1 MASRSSP
8 RKSLKNLFSK
18 SEVNLQEVED
28 KEAKKGRSFKK
39 LFKIDRSR
47 KKKKDAE
54 SDQSRDDQSD
64 RADQIEGEENPHNS
78 LENNE
83 EKWPNVIGS
92 KKTSIYSTAPRSKKG
107 SLSYSESELHKS
119 SKSKKF
125 GTFTFGWR
133 KKKKDITKSS
143 INLDFEETFEK
154 SVTGTTEDLGNGESA
169 QIHDSTSEM
178 QEETVDASQ
187 SRHVRFQSLKSPETL
202 PNPEVEASIS
212 PDLNQLQA
220 VDHQEEDVKEGEVA
234 GKTADPGRPPECL
247 PKSAENISDS
257 NLERPVSEEQKQLQ
271 KKIQRRY
278 SGQTSND
285 KATSAAGPLRS
296 SPERL
301 KLNSSVGG
309 SSPVKSALYRALSLE
324 ADSLSTKNDSTEEE
338 TRNVH
343 QMAEDRPDDY
353 SLIAA
358 EDTDELWQQGENS
371 KGYETAERERI
382 SGSAEQPPNKASLAV
397 DFSPSQEPLVSKKNH
412 ESWSGSQV
420 GNTLAQVEESTRG
433 SSRKSVFTPG
443 STVLPTETVENHS
456 LGENMVL
463 HGLDDGLGT
472 SEENKSETN
481 ESCQQKF
488 WGNSSFSNIYKDQL
502 YSDELSSDV
511 SPTEQ
516 EEIPVTKPDQDL
528 NQRNQTEHEFR
539 GDQSLIRERN
549 KDTPDKKSLQNTH
562 PDIEGT
568 KISDTDSADH
578 NKVEIRGELCEIF
591 QDETEIIAQEEKDT
605 NCTVQSSVLLANK
618 ENWVLRQFESSRE
631 DLKDLGQSG
640 PAPRNFEE
648 KEASFET
655 GPGQAKIK
663 QAEQRLPI
671 CEAVDHESIQ
681 RRAWGYEG
689 SEEFLKEPVQQVSK
703 REESLASPPTGGC
716 RAEDREETVANNTEN
731 LKHPEQL
738 AAPPSQEQGQE
749 VSHREV
755 CSQRDTSSN
764 FHLNDR
770 SASVVYPGE
779 RTAENIFSVPRL
791 VNEDFHLGN
800 PHSLGLDEMA
810 KNGSHSTAIYGTVA
824 NSGFGILNTT
834 LTVKPAIQ
842 EDSKDDSKTW
852 FHKMSLIKSSN
863 SPAGSNIV
871 VQNGGTKRPI
881 HEFHYLSEVD
891 SYSNFPALQNTAENP
906 ERGHLENITSSPREY
921 ADAHENKPEATMFR
935 DTDYKNEMEDFL
947 KPFSEKNLDTR
958 RSAPSA
964 FNRESYFTR
973 HEGEQMPNSHM
984 TAPAANSD
992 SKGQH
997 SFFSDSRAEQSWEEP
1012 GEDLYYQ
1019 WYSQIHAEDGSDVD
1033 SFSGVFTAKRVEF
1046 LPSPPPEDLDSPHEM
1061 DSFVDTLRNMD
1072 SPLVLRPHRGPRP
1085 PRPMSLPSFYSLPP
1099 IEEDLPTHDAQA
1111 PFECSKSMDSV
1122 DSVVPAQEPT
1132 KPVLPK
1138 DLGLRLNMG
1147 KELLSPLEMMRRQK
1161 EQDSEEKARTPFTLP
1176 MRASADSSIVFRK
1189 GSLGTGSPE
1198 SAPSQTPEKA
1208 LSSSEDRPYSRLDSS
1223 LLFSNYRLTEK
1234 TSENGKVNGPLSSSL
1249 FRQSSLPDLSGSADK
1264 DPAQADTQKSST
1276 FNRFSYLL
1284 SPPSS
1289 VSGGPET
1296 TRISLPP
1303 TPLEQKTPTPDA
1315 LQSKTSLSS
1324 NSLDLQKPT
1333 FVDMPARISLPPS
1346 PLDLMKQNM
1355 TNIPSNVNLP
1365 SNTLDLHKPVFND
1378 IHRSSSFVTA
1388 PETERNIIPKYRAF
1402 PDAYLTKEKEHGK
1415 LNPRPGKLFIYDQP
1429 GFCGGKIEVHS
1440 DVIDATPWDLPETI
1454 FIRVLR
1460 GGWVLY
1466 EKPNFKG
1473 EKIPLDEGDTEVT
1486 CPFGLPEGQEGEPQ
1500 LSRKFVIGSLRR
1512 AVRDYSVPEI
1522 CLFPEENAE
1531 GKKVIFRDT
1540 SEDARIFGFPIK
1552 ANSLIVNAGLWLVFS
1567 KPFFEGVPRVLEVGG
1582 FPNQEAWGATEPY
1595 VGSLHPL
1602 KIAEPKVEKPNE
1614 PKIIIYEKSYFTGKS
1629 REIYTN
1635 TRDFMTRV
1643 DKQNV
1648 FMYSAGSIKVLG
1660 GIWVAYEKEGFRG
1673 HQYLLEEGDYHDWRV
1688 WGGSNSELRSLHLIR
1703 ADFSDPM
1710 MIMFEE
1716 SENEED
1722 PKTFEVTE
1730 AIPDVE
1736 LFGYQTITQ
1745 SIHVLSGVWIAY
1757 SHVDFSGD
1765 QYILE
1770 KGFYNSCQDWGATDC
1785 KICSVQPVL
1794 LAPRESQ
1801 DFKNEILLFSEPEFR
1816 GSSQSYDEDIEVLPD
1831 SFQPQSCRVLGGS
1844 WVVYEGREFSGN
1856 LYVLPEGEYPDFAS
1870 MGCPPSTVIRSIK
1883 TVPIMFTEPSISLFS
1898 LECFEGKEI
1907 SLTSEVLSLLA
1918 EGFNNH
1924 VLSVRVNS
1932 GIWVICEHSNYRGRQ
1947 ILVETI
1953 EITNWHKFSELS
1965 KIGSLYPVPQKRY
1978 FFHIKNKERGHYMS
1992 IQGDVAEM
2000 KSGRVV
2006 VTEHI
2011 EGLSH
2016 VWYYEDGLIKNKLA
2030 PTMSLQVMGNAE
2042 QGARVVLWSESRM
2055 PKQTWNAQLS
2065 GCIGSRIFQGMVLDV
2080 KGGKTYDK
2088 DHVVI
2093 WQESG
2098 ERPSQQ
2104 WELQIL

>member
-1 MASRSSP
+1 MEKEMEEDERIDVEVLDRDTPPVTPDNQIVDFSKKLYESHAKKGTNAPAEPSYSPSHSLHGDTQDQRAEVPRKPMGPYCCSPDTPTSSQKEIPLHLHGLYTHREGLVSYPTYPPTRHLQQPCLYPYSSHYPRFVLPQYPPPFPSVLSRVPSAYSGYLSSDGLPYPLVSQPSLLPVSIPFQAQAGKEGLIVPSPPTAFSLTSPGAGGLKERPPNNSPPSGAPATPEHSPLPKLSSP
-8 RKSLKNLFSK
+8 RTSEREEAINLSTPKNSQATSVLGYKSLPYPLKKQNGKIKYECNVCLKTFGQLSNLKVHLRVHSGERPFQCMVCKK
-18 SEVNLQEVED
+18 SFTQLAHLQKHNLVHT
-28 KEAKKGRSFKK
+28 
-39 LFKIDRSR
+39 
-47 KKKKDAE
+47 
-54 SDQSRDDQSD
+54 
-64 RADQIEGEENPHNS
+64 GEKPH
-78 LENNE
+78 ECQ
-83 EKWPNVIGS
+83 
-92 KKTSIYSTAPRSKKG
+92 KG

-143 INLDFEETFEK
+143 INLNFEETFEK

-169 QIHDSTSEM
+169 EIHDSTSEM
-178 QEETVDASQ
+178 QEEMVDASQ
-187 SRHVRFQSLKSPETL
+187 YRHVRFQLLKSSETL

-220 VDHQEEDVKEGEVA
+220 VDHQEEDFEEGEVA
-234 GKTADPGRPPECL
+234 GQTADPGRPPECL

-285 KATSAAGPLRS
+285 KATSAAGPLKS

-324 ADSLSTKNDSTEEE
+324 ADSVNTKNDSTEEE
-338 TRNVH
+338 MRNVH

-358 EDTDELWQQGENS
+358 EDTEELWQQGENS

-397 DFSPSQEPLVSKKNH
+397 DISPSQEPLVSKKNH
-412 ESWSGSQV
+412 EIGSGSQV

-433 SSRKSVFTPG
+433 SSRKSAFTPG

-456 LGENMVL
+456 L
-463 HGLDDGLGT
+463 
-472 SEENKSETN
+472 
-481 ESCQQKF
+481 
-488 WGNSSFSNIYKDQL
+488 
-502 YSDELSSDV
+502 
-511 SPTEQ
+511 
-516 EEIPVTKPDQDL
+516 
-528 NQRNQTEHEFR
+528 
-539 GDQSLIRERN
+539 
-549 KDTPDKKSLQNTH
+549 
-562 PDIEGT
+562 
-568 KISDTDSADH
+568 
-578 NKVEIRGELCEIF
+578 
-591 QDETEIIAQEEKDT
+591 
-605 NCTVQSSVLLANK
+605 
-618 ENWVLRQFESSRE
+618 
-631 DLKDLGQSG
+631 
-640 PAPRNFEE
+640 
-648 KEASFET
+648 
-655 GPGQAKIK
+655 
-663 QAEQRLPI
+663 
-671 CEAVDHESIQ
+671 
-681 RRAWGYEG
+681 
-689 SEEFLKEPVQQVSK
+689 
-703 REESLASPPTGGC
+703 GGC

-755 CSQRDTSSN
+755 CSQRNTSSN

-770 SASVVYPGE
+770 SAPVVCPGE
-779 RTAENIFSVPRL
+779 RTAENIFNVPRL

-810 KNGSHSTAIYGTVA
+810 RNGSQSTAINGTVA

-852 FHKMSLIKSSN
+852 FHKMSLVKSSN

-906 ERGHLENITSSPREY
+906 SRDHLESITSSPREY
-921 ADAHENKPEATMFR
+921 ADAHENKPEATMSR
-935 DTDYKNEMEDFL
+935 DTDCKKEMEDFL
-947 KPFSEKNLDTR
+947 KPFSEENLDTR

-973 HEGEQMPNSHM
+973 HEGEQMPSSHV
-984 TAPAANSD
+984 TAPAANND

-997 SFFSDSRAEQSWEEP
+997 SFLSDSRAEQSWEEP

-1033 SFSGVFTAKRVEF
+1033 SVFSGVFTAKRVEF
-1046 LPSPPPEDLDSPHEM
+1046 PPSPPPEDPDSPHEM

-1072 SPLVLRPHRGPRP
+1072 PPLVLRPHRGPRP

-1099 IEEDLPTHDAQA
+1099 IEEDLPTHDAQT

-1147 KELLSPLEMMRRQK
+1147 KELVSPLEMMRRQK

-1198 SAPSQTPEKA
+1198 SAPSQTPENA

-1223 LLFSNYRLTEK
+1223 LLFSNYRLTDK

-1303 TPLEQKTPTPDA
+1303 TPLEQKTPTSDA

-1333 FVDMPARISLPPS
+1333 FVDLPSRISFPPS
-1346 PLDLMKQNM
+1346 PLELMKQTM

-1365 SNTLDLHKPVFND
+1365 SNTLDLHKPIFND
-1378 IHRSSSFVTA
+1378 IQRSSSFVTA
-1388 PETERNIIPKYRAF
+1388 PETGRNIIPKYRAF

-1473 EKIPLDEGDTEVT
+1473 EKIPLDEGDTELT
-1486 CPFGLPEGQEGEPQ
+1486 CPFGLPDGQEGEPQ
-1500 LSRKFVIGSLRR
+1500 LNRKFVIGSLRR

-1552 ANSLIVNAGLWLVFS
+1552 TNSLIVNAGLWLVFS

-1582 FPNQEAWGATEPY
+1582 YPNQEAWGATEPY

-1660 GIWVAYEKEGFRG
+1660 GIWVGYEKEGFRG

-1716 SENEED
+1716 SENEEE

-1794 LAPRESQ
+1794 LVRRDVIAKGRALP
-1801 DFKNEILLFSEPEFR
+1801 LLKPEFR

-1965 KIGSLYPVPQKRY
+1965 KMGSLYPVPQKRY

-2080 KGGKTYDK
+2080 KGGRTYDK